1 MTKFT
6 QEIGFAYF
14 KTPKYQVNKHIT
26 SWMKAI
32 REVGASVVIY
42 ESAFDRAVS
51 EDAFIIALENHLSPI
66 VHFDAE
72 LPLARNFNDVAFLL
86 DVYAKWGVSHVI
98 FGDQPN
104 VKSAWQ
110 KAGWHYENL
119 IDHFLDRFIPLA
131 NHAVRNGII
140 PVFAP
145 LKPGGDYW
153 DTAFIEL
160 ALIGLKRRRLE
171 SILEHLMLSSYGN
184 TYNKSLSWGKGGP
197 ERWSSTKPYQTP
209 EGQEDQIGFHNFEW
223 VQAVGER
230 AIGKKLPILI
240 FDAGNSGMTSLVQD
254 SESSI
259 KATQEIYDLC
269 SLNPGLEEMSG
280 RTAAFDESV
289 CWCTF
294 SLDTIENALNRQ
306 LAVKIFLQIFKN
318 QMKTEVS
325 SKAEKQ
331 GQKMISHYLLLPS
344 YASGVSD
351 AILNK
356 VRPIIKHQHP
366 TVGFSLEEAAFA
378 KRVSVYPDPIIFS
391 EEQLSQLRSTGSIVE
406 VLPESGIEIATLI
419 LNS

>member
-1 MTKFT
+1 MTKLP
-6 QEIGFAYF
+6 QDIGFAYF
-14 KTPKYQVNKHIT
+14 TQQKYQIKRHIT
-26 SWMKAI
+26 PWMKAI
-32 REVGASVVIY
+32 HEVGASVVIF

-51 EDAFIIALENHLSPI
+51 EDAFISALENHLTPI
-66 VHFDAE
+66 VHFTAE
-72 LPLARNFNDVAFLL
+72 LPLARNFNNVAILL

-104 VKSAWQ
+104 VKSAWP
-110 KAGWHYENL
+110 KAGWQYENL

-140 PVFAP
+140 PVLAP

-160 ALIGLKRRRLE
+160 VLIGLKRRRLE
-171 SILEHLMLSSYGN
+171 GILEHLMLSSYGY

-209 EGQEDQIGFHNFEW
+209 EGQENQIGFHNFKW

-240 FDAGNSGMTSLVQD
+240 LDAGHPGMKIYDQD
-254 SESSI
+254 
-259 KATQEIYDLC
+259 AVNVTDALQTIYDLC
-269 SLNPGLEEMSG
+269 YSKPLPEDMSG
-280 RTAAFDESV
+280 SPVVFDESV

-294 SLDTIENALNRQ
+294 SLDTIEEVLNGQ
-306 LAVKIFLQIFKN
+306 LSVETFRQIFSN
-318 QMKTEVS
+318 HTRTDVG
-325 SKAEKQ
+325 SKAVEH

-351 AILNK
+351 AVLNK
-356 VRPIIKHQHP
+356 VRPLIKHHHA
-366 TVGFSLEEAAFA
+366 TVGFSLEEAALA
-378 KRVSVYPDPIIFS
+378 KKVSVYPDPILFS
-391 EEQLSQLRSTGSIVE
+391 DEQLSHLRSTGSIVE
-406 VLPESGIEIATLI
+406 ILPESGIEIATLI
-419 LNS
+419 QNS